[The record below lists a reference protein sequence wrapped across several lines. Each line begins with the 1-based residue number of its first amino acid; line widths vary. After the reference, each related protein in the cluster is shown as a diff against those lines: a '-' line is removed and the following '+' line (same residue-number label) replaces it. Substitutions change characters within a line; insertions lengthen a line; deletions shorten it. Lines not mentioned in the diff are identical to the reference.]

1 MEHKNLKKTIE
12 TFFNI
17 EDIFVKSRK
26 RNIIEARGYFN
37 KILYDSGMTQQQ
49 VSDVSKMD
57 RVTILYSINAINDL
71 IETYKQYRDQYEEIV
86 AALNEEDFTMRTI
99 ELRGI
104 ITSKKSIV
112 EIDKEVC
119 NWFLK
124 HY

>member
-86 AALNEEDFTMRTI
+86 AALNDKDFTMRTI
-99 ELRGI
+99 EFRGI

>member
-86 AALNEEDFTMRTI
+86 AALNDKDFTMRTI

-112 EIDKEVC
+112 EIDKDIC

>member
-1 MEHKNLKKTIE
+1 MDYKKVKQTVE
-12 TFFNI
+12 TFFNV
-17 EDIFVKSRK
+17 EDVFAKSRK
-26 RNIIEARGYFN
+26 RNVIEARAYFN
-37 KILYDSGMTQQQ
+37 KIMYDSGMTQQQ
-49 VSDVSKMD
+49 VADIYKMD
-57 RVTILYSINAINDL
+57 RVSILYSINSINDL

-112 EIDKEVC
+112 EIDKDIC